1 MSDMDWREPDEMGE
15 PNSVQ
20 VHHED
25 ITPADAGL
33 FGASVSFTGPNAITW
48 MDALCRISTLLSCNE
63 DYARFDQDPAN
74 LKRWKYPP
82 PPWHLLN
89 PYSEAAARAVT
100 GSTST
105 RMVELAPAHGH
116 FRIADLP
123 KELRDEV
130 WLATEE
136 PRILGA
142 DAFLL
147 RHEPAHPRAVII
159 IATSGFDTSFG
170 YHPVRKPRWD
180 DIKLYGLCSEAHD
193 VAIREYGQPS
203 ARSVPFRSAVDELLL
218 DVGLEQ
224 EIALGLPKRWQFGE
238 CYRIKGRTLYVEAD
252 DGLPVDHCPICT
264 SNLKVLHDPSVA
276 VVVTAQE
283 EFPCPDPRP
292 PWLGAA
298 SPAEASIVM
307 HRTYT
312 PASADLLGRSAR

>member
-33 FGASVSFTGPNAITW
+33 FGASFSFTGPNAITW

-142 DAFLL
+142 DPDCSLSY
-147 RHEPAHPRAVII
+147 H
-159 IATSGFDTSFG
+159 ATRRTGRTIRGLASPGCKFSSGT
-170 YHPVRKPRWD
+170 H
-180 DIKLYGLCSEAHD
+180 
-193 VAIREYGQPS
+193 
-203 ARSVPFRSAVDELLL
+203 
-218 DVGLEQ
+218 
-224 EIALGLPKRWQFGE
+224 PKRANPAQPDIVRE
-238 CYRIKGRTLYVEAD
+238 VSPRT
-252 DGLPVDHCPICT
+252 
-264 SNLKVLHDPSVA
+264 
-276 VVVTAQE
+276 
-283 EFPCPDPRP
+283 
-292 PWLGAA
+292 
-298 SPAEASIVM
+298 
-307 HRTYT
+307 
-312 PASADLLGRSAR
+312 GRSGQARTGGCGR